1 VGAQFGRA
9 QTPSG
14 VILGPP
20 RAKDLALHYNAWF
33 SYGRR
38 DPSTALRAGSRRY
51 GGFMRT
57 AEVVIIGGGIVGSSI
72 TYHLTAAGCK
82 DVLVIE
88 RESAQGKGS
97 TGKSM
102 GGVRAQF
109 STPVNIQMSLYSI
122 PFYASFEERLG
133 YPCDYRPQGYLFC
146 ATSDK
151 HLAYLRANQEKQIAL
166 GLKNVRI
173 VSGDEIR
180 RLFPQLRADDI
191 LGGSFCSTDGFVDPY
206 SAMIGFMTW
215 AADHG
220 AKLWKNAAVSGVKR
234 NREGFLIESSR
245 ETVSAK
251 SVVNA
256 AGPWAATIAKMA
268 GVDLPVEPLRRM
280 LVPTEPFDQ
289 FPHSAPMIIDMST
302 GFHFR
307 PEALGFLLA
316 WNDPEETPGYKTDF
330 EPSFIEK
337 ILTRAADRVPVF
349 ENLAVNPKRAWAGL
363 YEMTP
368 DHHPILGEAPS
379 APGFFL
385 ANGFSGHGVMH
396 APATGKILSDLIL
409 TGKTGL
415 IDAKLLD
422 LARFAEGR
430 TIHETAVL

>member
-1 VGAQFGRA
+1 MQ
-9 QTPSG
+9 
-14 VILGPP
+14 
-20 RAKDLALHYNAWF
+20 
-33 SYGRR
+33 
-38 DPSTALRAGSRRY
+38 
-51 GGFMRT
+51 T

-72 TYHLTAAGCK
+72 AFHLTAAGCN

-88 RESAQGKGS
+88 RETAQGKGS

-122 PFYASFEERLG
+122 PFYASFEDKLG
-133 YPCDYRPQGYLFC
+133 HPSGYRPQGYLFC
-146 ATSDK
+146 ATEEK
-151 HLAYLRANQEKQIAL
+151 HMAYLRTNHAKQVAM
-166 GLKNVRI
+166 GLKAVRLI
-173 VSGDEIR
+173 SGDEIR
-180 RLFPQLRADDI
+180 SMFPQLRGDDI

-206 SAMIGFMTW
+206 SAMIGLMAW

-220 AKLWKNAAVSGVKR
+220 AKLWKNAEVTGIQRDAQRVAGVETTK
-234 NREGFLIESSR
+234 G
-245 ETVSAK
+245 TVSTRK
-251 SVVNA
+251 VVNC
-256 AGPWAATIAKMA
+256 AGPWAAGIAKMA

-289 FPHSAPMIIDMST
+289 FSHRAPMIIDMSN

-307 PEALGFLLA
+307 PEGLGFLLA

-330 EPSFIEK
+330 DPAFIEK
-337 ILTRAADRVPVF
+337 ILTRAAERVPVF

-368 DHHPILGEAPS
+368 DHHPILGPVQDV
-379 APGFFL
+379 PGFFL

-409 TGKTGL
+409 TGKTDLVDASLLGL
-415 IDAKLLD
+415 S
-422 LARFAEGR
+422 RFAEGR
-430 TIHETAVL
+430 MIEETAVL

>member
-1 VGAQFGRA
+1 M
-9 QTPSG
+9 
-14 VILGPP
+14 
-20 RAKDLALHYNAWF
+20 H
-33 SYGRR
+33 
-38 DPSTALRAGSRRY
+38 
-51 GGFMRT
+51 T

-72 TYHLTAAGCK
+72 AYHLAAAGCN

-146 ATSDK
+146 ATSEK
-151 HLAYLRANQEKQIAL
+151 HLAYLQMNQEKQIAL
-166 GLKNVRI
+166 GLKNVRMLG
-173 VSGDEIR
+173 GDEIR
-180 RLFPQLRADDI
+180 STFPQLRADDI
-191 LGGSFCSTDGFVDPY
+191 LGGGFCSTDGFVDPY

-220 AKLWKNAAVSGVKR
+220 ARLWKHTAVSGIKR
-234 NREGFLIESSR
+234 HRDEFSVETSR

-289 FPHSAPMIIDMST
+289 FPHSAPMIIDMSN

-368 DHHPILGEAPS
+368 DHHPILGEAPGV
-379 APGFFL
+379 PGFFL

-415 IDAKLLD
+415 IDARLLD